1 MTRLSGIVLPLVL
14 AGPLIGARAQG
25 LPPQAVS
32 SKTVVTTTS
41 AVVPPREA
49 TEITLDPASLL
60 PDLPVLP
67 REKASLIGGTV
78 QILDRV
84 RDQITVQIFGGGK
97 MKIAFDPRTH
107 FYNDGEEASAA
118 DLHKGDRVYLDTI
131 LDGSTVF
138 AKSIRLRTT
147 GSVGESQGTIT
158 SYRADSGELEIRDA
172 LSPQILKI
180 RITPETRIVHGD
192 QTMAADQLTP
202 GTLVSVR
209 FGAQQKGRDIAQEL
223 SVLAIPGASFTFGG
237 RVTALDLRLGLLAIE
252 SSTDHKTYEI
262 YFDPSTAGVNDKLR
276 EEANVTVLTE
286 FDGSRYVA
294 RTVTV
299 NPPPQ

>member
-1 MTRLSGIVLPLVL
+1 M
-14 AGPLIGARAQG
+14 ARAQE

-32 SKTVVTTTS
+32 SKSVVTTT
-41 AVVPPREA
+41 AAGVPPKEA
-49 TEITLDPASLL
+49 PEITLDPASLL
-60 PDLPVLP
+60 PDLPALP

-78 QILDRV
+78 QKLDRV

-158 SYRADSGELEIRDA
+158 SYRAGTGELEIRDA

-180 RITPETRIVHGD
+180 RITPQTRIVHGD
-192 QTMAADQLTP
+192 QTITADQLTP
-202 GTLVSVR
+202 GTLISVK
-209 FGAQQKGRDIAQEL
+209 FGAQKGGDIAQEL

-262 YFDPSTAGVNDKLR
+262 YFDPSTVGVNDKLR
-276 EEANVTVLTE
+276 EEANVTVVTQY
-286 FDGSRYVA
+286 DGNRYVA

-299 NPPPQ
+299 NPPAQ